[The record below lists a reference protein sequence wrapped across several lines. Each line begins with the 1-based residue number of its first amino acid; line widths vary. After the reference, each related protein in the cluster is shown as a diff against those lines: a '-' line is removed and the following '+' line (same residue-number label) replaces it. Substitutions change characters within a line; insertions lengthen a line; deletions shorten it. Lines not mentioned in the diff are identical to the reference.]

1 MAKPLANIRV
11 LDLSIVRAGPVA
23 VRLLADWG
31 ADVIRIEQPRSDDS
45 GGVTGSIQSS
55 DAQNL
60 HRNKRGITLDLKH
73 PKGYAV
79 LERLVQTADVL
90 VENFK
95 TDVKHRLKIDYESLS
110 KLNPR
115 LIVGSISGFGQEGP
129 YASRPGF
136 DQIIQGMSGLM
147 SLTGSP
153 DGEPM
158 RAGIAV
164 SDTSAGMFLGQGI
177 LLALLE
183 RQQTGRGQWVHTSLL
198 EAMLSKLDFQG
209 SRYTMD
215 ADSPG
220 REGNHHPTAA
230 PMGVFRASDGFVN
243 LAATSGR
250 MWRAFCK
257 TLSLD
262 ALLEDP
268 RFVTNQQ
275 RVKHR
280 EALIE
285 LIESKT
291 AQKTQA
297 SLITELNA
305 IGCPCGPI
313 YTVAEAFDDPQARA
327 LQMRLPTDHSERG
340 RVDLVRSPINLSN
353 HPNAHD
359 QARAVPYRGQHTVEI
374 LQAAGLSKTELKS
387 LKDEGVI

>member
-23 VRLLADWG
+23 VRLLSDWG

-79 LERLVQTADVL
+79 LKRLVQTADIL

-268 RFVTNQQ
+268 RFETNQQ

-374 LQAAGLSKTELKS
+374 LQAAGLSTTELKS

>member
-31 ADVIRIEQPRSDDS
+31 ADVIRIEQPMSDDS

-268 RFVTNQQ
+268 RFETNQQ

>member
-31 ADVIRIEQPRSDDS
+31 ADVIRIEQPMSDDS

-268 RFVTNQQ
+268 RFETNQQ

-291 AQKTQA
+291 GQKTQA
-297 SLITELNA
+297 ALIKELNA

-374 LQAAGLSKTELKS
+374 LQAAGLSETELKS

>member
-268 RFVTNQQ
+268 RFETNQQ

-280 EALIE
+280 EVLIE

-297 SLITELNA
+297 LLITELNA

>member
-31 ADVIRIEQPRSDDS
+31 ADVIRIEQPMSDGS

-268 RFVTNQQ
+268 RFETNQQ

-291 AQKTQA
+291 VQKTQA
-297 SLITELNA
+297 ALIKELNA

-327 LQMRLPTDHSERG
+327 LQMRLPTDHPERG

-374 LQAAGLSKTELKS
+374 LQAAGLSETELKS

>member
-31 ADVIRIEQPRSDDS
+31 ADVIRIEQPMSDDS

-268 RFVTNQQ
+268 RFETNQQ

-291 AQKTQA
+291 VQKTQA
-297 SLITELNA
+297 ALIKELNA

-327 LQMRLPTDHSERG
+327 LQMRLPTDHPERG

-374 LQAAGLSKTELKS
+374 LQAAGLSETELKS

>member
-1 MAKPLANIRV
+1 MIPLRV
-11 LDLSIVRAGPVA
+11 CF
-23 VRLLADWG
+23 WG
-31 ADVIRIEQPRSDDS
+31 
-45 GGVTGSIQSS
+45 
-55 DAQNL
+55 
-60 HRNKRGITLDLKH
+60 K
-73 PKGYAV
+73 
-79 LERLVQTADVL
+79 
-90 VENFK
+90 
-95 TDVKHRLKIDYESLS
+95 
-110 KLNPR
+110 
-115 LIVGSISGFGQEGP
+115 
-129 YASRPGF
+129 
-136 DQIIQGMSGLM
+136 
-147 SLTGSP
+147 
-153 DGEPM
+153 
-158 RAGIAV
+158 
-164 SDTSAGMFLGQGI
+164 GI

-268 RFVTNQQ
+268 RFETNQL

-291 AQKTQA
+291 ALKTQA
-297 SLITELNA
+297 SLIAELNA

-313 YTVAEAFDDPQARA
+313 YTLPKP
-327 LQMRLPTDHSERG
+327 LMTLRLEP
-340 RVDLVRSPINLSN
+340 SN
-353 HPNAHD
+353 AIAH
-359 QARAVPYRGQHTVEI
+359 
-374 LQAAGLSKTELKS
+374 
-387 LKDEGVI
+387 

>member
-60 HRNKRGITLDLKH
+60 HRNKRGLTLDLKH

-79 LERLVQTADVL
+79 LERLVRTADVL

-257 TLSLD
+257 KLSLD

-268 RFVTNQQ
+268 RFETNQQ

-359 QARAVPYRGQHTVEI
+359 QARAVPSRGQHTFEI
-374 LQAAGLSKTELKS
+374 LQAAGLSETDIKS

>member
-31 ADVIRIEQPRSDDS
+31 ADVIRIEQPMSDDS

-268 RFVTNQQ
+268 RFETNQQ

-340 RVDLVRSPINLSN
+340 QVDLVRSPINLSN

-359 QARAVPYRGQHTVEI
+359 RARTVPYRGQHTFEI
-374 LQAAGLSKTELKS
+374 LQAAGLSETELKS

>member
-31 ADVIRIEQPRSDDS
+31 ADVIRIEPPSADNS

-73 PKGYAV
+73 PKGYSV
-79 LERLVQTADVL
+79 LKQLVQTADVL

-115 LIVGSISGFGQEGP
+115 LIVGSISGFGQAGP

-198 EAMLSKLDFQG
+198 ESMLSKLDFQG

-215 ADSPG
+215 GDSPG

-250 MWRAFCK
+250 MWRAFCEA
-257 TLSLD
+257 LSLD
-262 ALLEDP
+262 ALLDDP
-268 RFVTNQQ
+268 RFKTNEQ

-280 EALIE
+280 EALIA

-291 AQKTQA
+291 GQKTQA
-297 SLITELNA
+297 ALITELNA
-305 IGCPCGPI
+305 IACPCGPI
-313 YTVAEAFDDPQARA
+313 YTVPEAFDDPQTRA

-340 RVDLVRSPINLSN
+340 QVDLVRSPINLSN

-359 QARAVPYRGQHTVEI
+359 QARAVPSRGQHTFEI
-374 LQAAGLSKTELKS
+374 LQAAGLSETELKS

>member
-268 RFVTNQQ
+268 RFETNQQ

-280 EALIE
+280 EVLIE

>member
-31 ADVIRIEQPRSDDS
+31 ADVIRIEQPMSDDS

-220 REGNHHPTAA
+220 RVGNHHPTAA

-268 RFVTNQQ
+268 RFETNQQ

-297 SLITELNA
+297 SLIAELNA

-353 HPNAHD
+353 HPDAHD
-359 QARAVPYRGQHTVEI
+359 QASAVPYRGQHTVEI

>member
-45 GGVTGSIQSS
+45 GGVTGSMQSS

-60 HRNKRGITLDLKH
+60 HRNKRGLTLDLKH

-79 LERLVQTADVL
+79 LERLVRTADVL
-90 VENFK
+90 IENFK

-215 ADSPG
+215 GDSPG

-268 RFVTNQQ
+268 RFGTNQQ

-297 SLITELNA
+297 WLITELNA

-340 RVDLVRSPINLSN
+340 QVDLVRSPINLSN

-359 QARAVPYRGQHTVEI
+359 RARTVPYRGQHTFEI
-374 LQAAGLSKTELKS
+374 LQAAGLSETELKS

>member
-45 GGVTGSIQSS
+45 GGVTGSMQSS

-73 PKGYAV
+73 PKGHAV

-129 YASRPGF
+129 YADRPGF

-215 ADSPG
+215 GDSPG

-250 MWRAFCK
+250 MWRAFCT

-262 ALLEDP
+262 TLLEDP
-268 RFVTNQQ
+268 RFATNQQ

-280 EALIE
+280 GALIE

-340 RVDLVRSPINLSN
+340 QVDLVRSPINLSN

-359 QARAVPYRGQHTVEI
+359 RGRAVPSRGQQTFEI
-374 LQAAGLSKTELKS
+374 LQAAGLSETELKS

>member
-1 MAKPLANIRV
+1 MTKPLAHIRV

-31 ADVIRIEQPRSDDS
+31 ADVIRIEQPRSGDFVD
-45 GGVTGSIQSS
+45 VAGSRQSP

-73 PKGYAV
+73 PKGYEV
-79 LERLVQTADVL
+79 LERLVRTSDVL

-95 TDVKHRLKIDYESLS
+95 TDVKHRLKIDYESLA
-110 KLNPR
+110 KVNPR

-129 YASRPGF
+129 YAERAGF
-136 DQIIQGMSGLM
+136 DQIVQGMSGLM
-147 SLTGSP
+147 SLTGVP
-153 DGEPM
+153 DGDPM
-158 RAGIAV
+158 RVGIAI

-183 RQQTGRGQWVHTSLL
+183 REQTGRGQWVHTSLL

-215 ADSPG
+215 GDCPD
-220 REGNHHPTAA
+220 RRGNHHPTAA

-250 MWRAFCK
+250 MWRDFCT
-257 TLSLD
+257 TLALEE
-262 ALLEDP
+262 LLEDS
-268 RFVTNQQ
+268 RFETNEL
-275 RVKHR
+275 RVKNR
-280 EALIE
+280 EALVD
-285 LIESKT
+285 LIESRT
-291 AQKTQA
+291 SLETQQT
-297 SLITELNA
+297 LIAELNA
-305 IGCPCGPI
+305 KGCPCGPI
-313 YTVAEAFDDPQARA
+313 YSVAEAFDDPQAQA
-327 LQMRLPTDHSERG
+327 LEMRLPTEHSVRG
-340 RVDLVRSPINLSN
+340 LVDLVRSPINLSN

-359 QARAVPYRGQHTVEI
+359 RARAVPGRGQHTSEV
-374 LQAAGLSKTELKS
+374 LQGVGLTSAELRA

>member
-31 ADVIRIEQPRSDDS
+31 ADVIRIEQPMSDDS

-268 RFVTNQQ
+268 RFETNQQ

-291 AQKTQA
+291 GQKTQA
-297 SLITELNA
+297 ALIKELNA

-327 LQMRLPTDHSERG
+327 LQMRLPTDHPERG

-374 LQAAGLSKTELKS
+374 LQAAGLSETELKS

>member
-1 MAKPLANIRV
+1 MAKPLDNIRV

-73 PKGYAV
+73 PQGYAV

-250 MWRAFCK
+250 MWRAFCT

-268 RFVTNQQ
+268 RFETNEL

-285 LIESKT
+285 LIERKT

-327 LQMRLPTDHSERG
+327 LQMRLPTEHSERG
-340 RVDLVRSPINLSN
+340 QVDLVRSPINLSN

-359 QARAVPYRGQHTVEI
+359 QARAVPYRGQHTFEI
-374 LQAAGLSKTELKS
+374 LQAAGLSETELKS

>member
-73 PKGYAV
+73 PQGYAV

-136 DQIIQGMSGLM
+136 DQIVQGMSGLM

-250 MWRAFCK
+250 MWRAFCT

-262 ALLEDP
+262 ALLEDS
-268 RFVTNQQ
+268 RFETNQQ

-285 LIESKT
+285 LIERKT

-359 QARAVPYRGQHTVEI
+359 QARAVPYRGQHTFEI
-374 LQAAGLSKTELKS
+374 LQAAGLSETELKS